1 MEDKTTPMA
10 PQPSSDDDCS
20 VASDA
25 QSPEKN
31 GPVDGSVDES
41 AEPAAPKSAPVEGPA
56 APKAAPIEAPAAP
69 KESPVEAPVQPEAPK
84 ADPAFAPQSPADRT
98 DKPTEP
104 AAPKS
109 APDAASAAPAE
120 APTRPAAPKTAPVES
135 TAAPVQPTASAAA
148 PVPPAPKA
156 PVAPQAAAAAP
167 ASAPAASPTQPMGAP
182 AQPGGPAPQP
192 AAAPMGAYPP
202 PPAPNA
208 PVSNSNKATVALVC
222 GILAIVFSF
231 IPIAGIILGIVAIV
245 FAGKATR
252 MFGHSG
258 KATGGKVCGIL
269 GIVFSVLMIVF
280 TVAVMMFGYS
290 VASSID
296 EAYEDAPA
304 YVSSSNESSSW
315 SSAAGAIDMDKDQ
328 QAVYDQVTVLFD
340 DIVAKDAKF
349 KDELSE
355 EYGESFEQ
363 NFGATYAEMGI
374 DPAAFAEWALT
385 DFSYEIDSV
394 FVEGDTAT
402 VYVDTTERDTFQ
414 FLMNFGDAVA
424 AYSQTIDAGTVSD
437 VDAKAKVAELFNQT
451 MAETAETTTYFA
463 AFDFKKQGD
472 AWVID
477 EESAEEEF
485 DYMFGTF

>member
-1 MEDKTTPMA
+1 MEDKTKPMA
-10 PQPSSDDDCS
+10 SQPSPDDDRS
-20 VASDA
+20 AAFDA
-25 QSPEKN
+25 QASEESKPA
-31 GPVDGSVDES
+31 GDPVDKP
-41 AEPAAPKSAPVEGPA
+41 AEPA
-56 APKAAPIEAPAAP
+56 APKAAPVEAPAAP
-69 KESPVEAPVQPEAPK
+69 KESPAEAPVRSEAPK
-84 ADPAFAPQSPADRT
+84 TAPVSAPQSPADSV
-98 DKPTEP
+98 DKPAEP
-104 AAPKS
+104 AAPKG
-109 APDAASAAPAE
+109 APDAAPAVPAE
-120 APTRPAAPKTAPVES
+120 APAQPAAPKVAPVEPPV
-135 TAAPVQPTASAAA
+135 APVQPMASAAA

-156 PVAPQAAAAAP
+156 PPAAAP
-167 ASAPAASPTQPMGAP
+167 ASAPAAAPTQPMGTP

-296 EAYEDAPA
+296 EAYEDTPA

-315 SSAAGAIDMDKDQ
+315 SSAAGAVDMDKDQ

-340 DIVAKDAKF
+340 GIVAKDAKF

>member
-1 MEDKTTPMA
+1 
-10 PQPSSDDDCS
+10 
-20 VASDA
+20 
-25 QSPEKN
+25 
-31 GPVDGSVDES
+31 
-41 AEPAAPKSAPVEGPA
+41 
-56 APKAAPIEAPAAP
+56 
-69 KESPVEAPVQPEAPK
+69 
-84 ADPAFAPQSPADRT
+84 
-98 DKPTEP
+98 
-104 AAPKS
+104 
-109 APDAASAAPAE
+109 
-120 APTRPAAPKTAPVES
+120 
-135 TAAPVQPTASAAA
+135 
-148 PVPPAPKA
+148 
-156 PVAPQAAAAAP
+156 
-167 ASAPAASPTQPMGAP
+167 
-182 AQPGGPAPQP
+182 
-192 AAAPMGAYPP
+192 MGAYPP

-208 PVSNSNKATVALVC
+208 PVSNSKATVALVC

-296 EAYEDAPA
+296 QTYDDAPA

-340 DIVAKDAKF
+340 GIVTKDAKF

-402 VYVDTTERDTFQ
+402 VYVDTTERDVFD

-424 AYSQTIDAGTVSD
+424 VYSQTVDADTVAD
-437 VDAKAKVAELFNQT
+437 ADAKAKVAELFSQT
-451 MAETAETTTYFA
+451 MADTAEMTTYFA
-463 AFDFKKQGD
+463 AFDFVKQGD
-472 AWVID
+472 AWIID
-477 EESAEEEF
+477 EDSAEEEF